1 MSYYTGKLIESTV
14 YCMSNKIYA
23 VFLMI
28 SCLNFCSYVDSSFF
42 CLNSL
47 SKIKVYNIMY
57 QTCVKNFEPRK
68 KTKLLHIHDIIQGES
83 KVIDNI

>member
-1 MSYYTGKLIESTV
+1 
-14 YCMSNKIYA
+14 
-23 VFLMI
+23 
-28 SCLNFCSYVDSSFF
+28 
-42 CLNSL
+42 
-47 SKIKVYNIMY
+47 MY